1 MCATRKVSDLWM
13 SRAARASAF
22 HWNLIGIQVPR
33 REGCLDSRLLLPSPW
48 GGSFSTRAFLHARR
62 VAEFRGRRDV
72 PPFETRRGGEKGFG
86 SVRCQRAT
94 GRNEIPRAK
103 LRGAF
108 TVFVYRYSF
117 QFTILQRR
125 SIDQG
130 KKKKEK
136 KNSRSSFRN
145 STAIGLTFEIVV
157 REFQITR
164 EIDNVA
170 SLRARIYTKL
180 INV

>member
-22 HWNLIGIQVPR
+22 HWNLIGIQVLR

-48 GGSFSTRAFLHARR
+48 GGSFSTRAFLYARR

-117 QFTILQRR
+117 QFQPREDR
-125 SIDQG
+125 STKV

-136 KNSRSSFRN
+136 KNSRSSFR
-145 STAIGLTFEIVV
+145 T
-157 REFQITR
+157 
-164 EIDNVA
+164 
-170 SLRARIYTKL
+170 LRQSD
-180 INV
+180 